1 MKYQFL
7 KDNSGEFPVKK
18 MAEVLNVSKSRYY
31 SWLKDPF
38 VKERKNHNLECSI
51 ERIFETHRGL
61 YGCPRILAV
70 LKDEGIICG
79 HNRVEKI
86 MRKKGLKARVKRRF
100 IKTTDSNHD
109 YPIAQNIV
117 NRNFKVYS
125 PDKTYVSDIT
135 YVWTF
140 EGWLYLCAV
149 IDLFSRRVVG
159 YSMSDKIDTVLV
171 SDALKMALLTRKPE
185 NGLIFHSDRGSQYA
199 SYEFRDLLTK
209 NGIVQSMSR
218 KGNCWD
224 NACAESFFS
233 TLKIE
238 EVYRNNYRTRKEARL
253 SIFEYITVFYNRHR
267 KHSFLDCMSPAKYE
281 LNWFRNIA

>member
-1 MKYQFL
+1 MKYQFI
-7 KDNSGEFPVKK
+7 KDYSGEFSVKK

-31 SWLKDPF
+31 SWLKNPF
-38 VKERKNHNLECSI
+38 VKERKNHNIECDI
-51 ERIFETHRGL
+51 ERIFEANRGL
-61 YGCPRILAV
+61 YGSPRIHSE
-70 LKDEGIICG
+70 LKDAGIICG

-86 MRKKGLKARVKRRF
+86 MKKKGLKARKKRRF

-109 YPIAQNIV
+109 YPIAPNIV
-117 NRNFKVYS
+117 NREFTVHS
-125 PDKTYVSDIT
+125 PDQTYVSDIT

-140 EGWLYLCAV
+140 EGWLYLCTV

-159 YSMSDKIDTVLV
+159 YAMSDKIDTVLV

-185 NGLIFHSDRGSQYA
+185 KGLIFHSDRGSQYA
-199 SYEFRDLLTK
+199 SYEFRDLLK
-209 NGIVQSMSR
+209 SREIIQSMSR

-238 EVYRNNYRTRKEARL
+238 EVYGNIYRTRHDARI
-253 SIFEYITVFYNRHR
+253 SIFEYITVFYNRFR
-267 KHSFLDCMSPAKYE
+267 KHSFLDYTSPENYE
-281 LNWFRNIA
+281 LNWFKNIA

>member
-1 MKYQFL
+1 MKYQFI

-31 SWLKDPF
+31 YWLKDPF

-51 ERIFETHRGL
+51 ERIFEAHRGL
-61 YGCPRILAV
+61 YGCPRILSV
-70 LKDEGIICG
+70 LKDEGTICG
-79 HNRVEKI
+79 HNRVERI
-86 MRKKGLKARVKRRF
+86 MRKKGLKARKKRRF

-117 NRNFKVYS
+117 NRNFKVS
-125 PDKTYVSDIT
+125 IPDKTYVSDIT
-135 YVWTF
+135 YVWTL

-159 YSMSDKIDTVLV
+159 YSMSDKIDSVLV
-171 SDALKMALLTRKPE
+171 SDALKMALLNRKPE

-199 SYEFRDLLTK
+199 SYEFRDLLAK
-209 NGIVQSMSR
+209 HGIVQSMSR

-253 SIFEYITVFYNRHR
+253 SIFEYITVFYNRYR

-281 LNWFRNIA
+281 LEWFKSIA

>member
-125 PDKTYVSDIT
+125 PDKIYVSDIT

-209 NGIVQSMSR
+209 HGIVQSMSR

-253 SIFEYITVFYNRHR
+253 SIFEYITVFYNRYR